1 MEVDAN
7 LRRAREIVSIQRIQ
21 FAGISNMATMLSKVS
36 SDPSHRLFAGG
47 SDLPPNTN
55 RTLTPTS
62 RRFHTGGN

>member
-21 FAGISNMATMLSKVS
+21 FAGISNMATMLSKAS
-36 SDPSHRLFAGG
+36 SDPSHRLLASG

-55 RTLTPTS
+55 QTLTPIS
-62 RRFHTGGN
+62 RRFHTGGS